1 MPLSDYEQRMLAQM
15 EAQLHADDPRL
26 AETLGDTSGP
36 DLRKV
41 ALGALVAVVGIGGL
55 VGGVATGWIWLGVLG
70 FLAMVGGVL
79 LAMTPSTRPARTGQ
93 GSPGAGPGGRGGRGG
108 RGGPSSGG
116 SGPSGGRT
124 ATSKSFMERQQE
136 KWEQRG
142 EGRGV

>member
-26 AETLGDTSGP
+26 AETLGDPAGP
-36 DLRKV
+36 DLRRV
-41 ALGALVAVVGIGGL
+41 ALGALVALAGIGGL

-70 FLAMVGGVL
+70 FVAMVGGVL
-79 LAMTPSTRPARTGQ
+79 LAMSPARSGTRAGQ

-108 RGGPSSGG
+108 RGPGSGNG
-116 SGPSGGRT
+116 TGPSGGRT
-124 ATSKSFMERQQE
+124 TSGKSFMERQQE